1 MWVRKCNDFGKVFA
15 YYSRADFSQI
25 LQKAS
30 CCQTIAALNQFTA
43 VFASECKLII
53 FITNMFTVN
62 CLNPGVMPSVTFPP
76 ISSYRK
82 HFVSL
87 GEDKSLAG
95 VGLWWG
101 EILYVP
107 SDRVWF
113 LRVSI
118 LKYGI
123 IFGLLSVVILVWSIG
138 NVLLLYQL

>member
-30 CCQTIAALNQFTA
+30 CCQIIAALNQFTA

-62 CLNPGVMPSVTFPP
+62 CLNPGVIPSVTFPP
-76 ISSYRK
+76 FNRK

-95 VGLWWG
+95 EGRG
-101 EILYVP
+101 GILYVP
-107 SDRVWF
+107 SDKVWF
-113 LRVSI
+113 VRVSI
-118 LKYGI
+118 LKYACYH
-123 IFGLLSVVILVWSIG
+123 FWPFNCCNPSVILR
-138 NVLLLYQL
+138 